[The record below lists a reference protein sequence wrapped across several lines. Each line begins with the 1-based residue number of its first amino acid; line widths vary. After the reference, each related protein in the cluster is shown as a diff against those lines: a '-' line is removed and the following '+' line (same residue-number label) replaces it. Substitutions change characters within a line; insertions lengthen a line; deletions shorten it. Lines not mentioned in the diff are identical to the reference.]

1 MVAIQAVLA
10 NTLKTQAA
18 IQEESQAAKAELS
31 DAKGTLL
38 ALREQINSM
47 QEMQSQKAADADAQ
61 PINCKKRTPNS
72 VKTLSKREIATQ
84 GFLSRSRS

>member
-18 IQEESQAAKAELS
+18 IQEESQAAKAELR
-31 DAKGTLL
+31 DAKGTVL

-47 QEMQSQKAADADAQ
+47 QEMLA
-61 PINCKKRTPNS
+61 
-72 VKTLSKREIATQ
+72 
-84 GFLSRSRS
+84 